1 MKLSQYLS
9 YLGVLTLCLGLGGL
23 LYAGRLQAQQSAQ
36 SASSAEGAPVQ
47 KTATGLGYVIL
58 VEGKGAKAKAGQK
71 VKVHYKGTLADGTV
85 FDSSLGRDPIVFDL
99 GKGQVIP
106 GWDEGIALMKVG
118 GKQKL
123 IIPPGLAYGTRGAPP
138 VIPPNATLIFEVEL
152 VGVE

>member
-1 MKLSQYLS
+1 MRLS
-9 YLGVLTLCLGLGGL
+9 YLSFLGAFALSLGVGGVL
-23 LYAGRLQAQQSAQ
+23 YASRLQAQQVATSK
-36 SASSAEGAPVQ
+36 SPSAETASVQ
-47 KTATGLGYVIL
+47 KTATGLGYVVF
-58 VEGKGAKAKAGQK
+58 VEGKGPKAKAGQK

-123 IIPPGLAYGTRGAPP
+123 IIPPNLAYGSRGVPP